1 MAPAGGKRCRQPE
14 RFPQEFRQESSGAA
28 GVDHHTSNGN
38 PGREFKR
45 VDPLMQGSS
54 DRGFDAG
61 ECGL

>member
-1 MAPAGGKRCRQPE
+1 MAPAGGRRCGQPE

-28 GVDHHTSNGN
+28 GVDHHTSNRN

-45 VDPLMQGSS
+45 VDRLTRELS

>member
-1 MAPAGGKRCRQPE
+1 VAPGDCRRCRQPE
-14 RFPQEFRQESSGAA
+14 RFPQEFRQESSGIA
-28 GVDHHTSNGN
+28 GVEHHTSNGN

-45 VDPLMQGSS
+45 VDRLMPEPS